1 MWRSV
6 IVLSVAAILMVLL
19 LLGWFVYDQS
29 RQEGMADLITFSRT
43 IERMFMSPDTRRPP
57 GDESNYTVIV
67 RPTYNLETGNVTPV
81 TYYVPK
87 GWYIV
92 MIKEYIQDPK
102 NGNASPV
109 TAEVPRMTILDEN
122 CKLVNGNVAPKNA
135 NKNSPAC
142 MSTLDITGIK
152 TSEAISQQMD
162 KNQKLQIED
171 YFKNYSSDILE
182 FYGRDFAAEKKVDP
196 ALKTDMEDY
205 EKAMKSGEDTAFE
218 DSQAALEAAK
228 QKFKDANKK
237 SEDKDFD
244 PNKNLLQFDP
254 VMPVFWDNALLQ
266 NKDNLM
272 PLFREPGSFRDYGK
286 TYVPSHEDSVFYS
299 EITGLPEF
307 AAVKGTPEQLGGFCN
322 QLGNDQEALEQKCN
336 SLSTDVCASTDCC
349 VMLGGSKCVAGNGH
363 GPTTPS
369 NYSDFTIQN
378 RDFYYFKGKCYGNCY
393 QNGASSMYVNS
404 ANKFPYKDPT
414 TTAMDEA
421 TKNAIENTWKMS
433 KTPKKVKVGSVIDAM
448 YSDEGDS
455 YSKKHGKGQ
464 WYSAKITKDVS
475 ELVWEV
481 EWLEPPVKG
490 EVGFIEKDTLQRVK
504 PKIKIGDVIQVQSS
518 NGWKSARI
526 TNDDEKKNEWEVEL
540 TDTGTKVRV
549 NKDTSKV
556 VTSK

>member
-1 MWRSV
+1 
-6 IVLSVAAILMVLL
+6 
-19 LLGWFVYDQS
+19 
-29 RQEGMADLITFSRT
+29 
-43 IERMFMSPDTRRPP
+43 
-57 GDESNYTVIV
+57 
-67 RPTYNLETGNVTPV
+67 
-81 TYYVPK
+81 
-87 GWYIV
+87 
-92 MIKEYIQDPK
+92 
-102 NGNASPV
+102 
-109 TAEVPRMTILDEN
+109 
-122 CKLVNGNVAPKNA
+122 
-135 NKNSPAC
+135 
-142 MSTLDITGIK
+142 
-152 TSEAISQQMD
+152 
-162 KNQKLQIED
+162 
-171 YFKNYSSDILE
+171 
-182 FYGRDFAAEKKVDP
+182 
-196 ALKTDMEDY
+196 
-205 EKAMKSGEDTAFE
+205 
-218 DSQAALEAAK
+218 
-228 QKFKDANKK
+228 
-237 SEDKDFD
+237 
-244 PNKNLLQFDP
+244 
-254 VMPVFWDNALLQ
+254 MPVFWDNALLQ
-266 NKDNLM
+266 NQDNLM

-455 YSKKHGKGQ
+455 YSEKHGNGQ
-464 WYSAKITKDVS
+464 WYSAKITKDES
-475 ELVWEV
+475 DLVWKV
-481 EWLEPPVKG
+481 EWMEDPVKG
-490 EVGFIEKDTLQRVK
+490 QVGFIEKDTLQRVK
-504 PKIKIGDVIQVQSS
+504 PKIKIGDVIQVESS

-526 TNDDEKKNEWEVEL
+526 TKDNEKTKEWEVEW
-540 TDTGTKVRV
+540 TDAPGKTVRV

-556 VTSK
+556 VTGK

>member
-1 MWRSV
+1 MWSSV
-6 IVLSVAAILMVLL
+6 IVLSVAAILLVVL

-29 RQEGMADLITFSRT
+29 RQEGMPDLITFSQT
-43 IERMFMSPDTRRPP
+43 IGRMFMSPDTKEPP
-57 GDESNYTVIV
+57 TDKFNYTVIEK
-67 RPTYNLETGNVTPV
+67 PTYDLTSSKTKLV

-92 MIKEYIQDPK
+92 MIKEYIKDP
-102 NGNASPV
+102 NVASPV

-122 CKLVNGNVAPKNA
+122 CKLNDNGDVVPKDSNR
-135 NKNSPAC
+135 KSPAC

-152 TSEAISQQMD
+152 TSEDISRQMD
-162 KNQKLQIED
+162 NNQKSQIED

-182 FYGRDFAAEKKVDP
+182 FYGRDAAVEKKVDP
-196 ALKTDMEDY
+196 KLKKDMEDY
-205 EKAMKSGEDTAFE
+205 ERAMKSGEETAFE
-218 DSQAALEAAK
+218 ESQSALVAAK
-228 QKFKDANKK
+228 KQFQDANKK
-237 SEDKDFD
+237 SEDKDFN
-244 PNKNLLQFDP
+244 PSNNLLQFDP

-266 NKDNLM
+266 NQDNLM

-349 VMLGGSKCVAGNGH
+349 VMLGGSKCVAGNGY

-414 TTAMDEA
+414 TAAMDEA
-421 TKNAIENTWKMS
+421 TENAIENTWKMS
-433 KTPKKVKVGSVIDAM
+433 KTPKKVQVGSVIDAM

-464 WYSAKITKDVS
+464 WYSAKITGDES
-475 ELVWEV
+475 DLVWKV
-481 EWLEPPVKG
+481 EWMEDPVKG
-490 EVGFIEKDTLQRVK
+490 QVGFIEKDTLQRVK
-504 PKIKIGDVIQVQSS
+504 PKINIGDVIQVESS
-518 NGWKSARI
+518 NGWKSAKI
-526 TNDDEKKNEWEVEL
+526 TKEDEEKNEWEVQW
-540 TDTGTKVRV
+540 TDTGNTVRV
-549 NKDTSKV
+549 NKATSKV
-556 VTSK
+556 VTDK